1 LFEQARNTN
10 GEGQAMTQAAPIIS
24 GMGKPAGVCADPPH
38 HARLV
43 EIAGALAQALELPLV
58 RDPEHT
64 IIPLLLTVTARR
76 LELRVAGGEPALR
89 GGRPVAPDLT
99 RIDATSAPGGRLNQ
113 PLLKAIGLKKG
124 QPRPN
129 VLDVTAGF
137 GEDAWLL
144 AAVGCRV
151 LAVERHPVVATL
163 LRDALRRAAE
173 QKPGPAERLLVLQED
188 GRELLRAFQR
198 DGQVTVPAEGS
209 AEEALPVDTESA
221 GPAPSSEAA
230 QTSQAEAPAEEAEPE
245 EPGVALAP
253 PALRSAGDGVGRGR
267 DDHRQQPQT
276 EHRVLLPRPRQPE
289 PEPQQGQPGQQ
300 KQHEQHRQPAVPV
313 RAPCRLTARLRGL
326 DPVGVG
332 SSGPVRRCFGLTHRM
347 DPCERR

>member
-1 LFEQARNTN
+1 
-10 GEGQAMTQAAPIIS
+10 MTQAAPIIS

-173 QKPGPAERLLVLQED
+173 QKPEPAERLLVLQED

-230 QTSQAEAPAEEAEPE
+230 ETSQAEAPDEEAEPE

-253 PALRSAGDGVGRGR
+253 PDAVYIDPMFPASRKTAERKPMRVLRQLVGENIDSGELLALALKVAHRVVVKRPRKAEPLGGRRPTTVQRGRALRYDLYTR
-267 DDHRQQPQT
+267 
-276 EHRVLLPRPRQPE
+276 
-289 PEPQQGQPGQQ
+289 
-300 KQHEQHRQPAVPV
+300 
-313 RAPCRLTARLRGL
+313 
-326 DPVGVG
+326 
-332 SSGPVRRCFGLTHRM
+332 
-347 DPCERR
+347 